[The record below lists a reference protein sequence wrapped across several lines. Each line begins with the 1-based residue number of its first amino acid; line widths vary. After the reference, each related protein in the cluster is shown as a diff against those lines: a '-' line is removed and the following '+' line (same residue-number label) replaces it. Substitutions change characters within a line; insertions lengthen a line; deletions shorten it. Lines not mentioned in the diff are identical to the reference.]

1 MSDSVT
7 NSFRSVLP
15 HEPLPLE
22 ELGYVQIQGALL
34 PKEEVVPTSKKESS
48 GGGGNNND
56 DQTSTIVI
64 SPSLKNESF
73 ASIES
78 IESMLKKALSVDPDY
93 LPSDS
98 PLHHLSSILN
108 CSGSCDN
115 DSNSRGSGIVLSV
128 TVILEGKGSGSKK
141 SSNDSID
148 TATGATSG
156 TATPITTK
164 ARLTFP
170 SPTMARTI
178 VAFLRQS
185 KIAPADLFQ
194 IDSKSYHYST
204 KQIQAT
210 HVTQM
215 PLPNTNIAW
224 ARTGMPKFR
233 RLLIHENM
241 YHDANAVQKIQYER
255 SQTRFVFMTNIVDYD
270 TDVDVQTVEKM
281 KIYPHLFQDA
291 IRNAIQPF
299 LSGVHYQDDNDAS
312 TEVNLAPEIF
322 VPSKKQLAPFK
333 YCHIGT
339 RSPAD
344 AQALIKQLQGKQ
356 ITLGIN
362 DFSCSTSPST
372 TIVTG
377 KLYLDFADVTVR
389 SAAKSNR
396 MQYQDPS
403 LGNSTSNENDIKGET
418 SKPECTSSTNSIV
431 VPGLFLKKEIIS
443 LAEEQ
448 VLLACLVGPNAP
460 WAPVQSNSSKTGHVK
475 RRVQHYGYVFD
486 YETANVLR
494 EFDNEKAMCPP
505 LPCLPEGNKGWTDGE
520 LEEFAEAAVRN
531 GSGWDVLAAVVER
544 VRRYSFAAGG
554 GDINNEASHNDQD
567 CNEEDNFLDTGS
579 DGIDNKEAKLM
590 ETDSNDILPPSNK
603 RFQHLNQLT
612 VNEYKRGQGIGAHID
627 TQSAFSDG
635 LISISLGS
643 DSVMEFRNEKGV
655 KKMVHLP
662 PRSLLLMSG
671 LARYTWSH
679 QIVTRMTDCVDG
691 EVIPRKTRVSLTLR
705 TAITLP
711 VITEEGG
718 RNDSVRP
725 LDRVEARNFPP
736 RWGTQKNL
744 IGESDDDLD
753 ISTPETERNH
763 VHAVYDAIATQW
775 HHTRGKRGVLWPGAT
790 RFLQQLPKGS
800 IVADVGCGDGKYFPA
815 IWEEGSYVIGTDISE
830 PLLQTSIGAC
840 ASADPANIGPQNRQ
854 VSSSKTGLNAR
865 PAVAVADCM
874 HIPLR
879 SKSCDAAICIAVMH
893 HLSTSPRRIRCLQE
907 LSRVVKKGGM
917 INIQAWA
924 LEQEQGSRRKFAGTD
939 VFVPFN
945 AQPRYLDKV
954 QTESKQSA
962 KPDDNGCKGAAEMYS
977 DAYDGA
983 EYDERK
989 GLVVFQRYCH
999 MYKEGEL
1006 ENLVSKI
1013 DSLEIVDSGFESGN
1027 HFVILKVIH

>member
-1 MSDSVT
+1 MSDSIT
-7 NSFRSVLP
+7 TSFRSVLP

-22 ELGYVQIQGALL
+22 EFGYIQIQGALL
-34 PKEEVVPTSKKESS
+34 PKEEVVPISISNKESS

-56 DQTSTIVI
+56 DQTS
-64 SPSLKNESF
+64 LKYESF
-73 ASIES
+73 ESIES
-78 IESMLKKALSVDPDY
+78 IESMLKKALSADSDY
-93 LPSDS
+93 LLSDS
-98 PLHHLSSILN
+98 PLHQLSSILN
-108 CSGSCDN
+108 D
-115 DSNSRGSGIVLSV
+115 DSNSRGTRTRSGIVLSV
-128 TVILEGKGSGSKK
+128 TVILEGKGSK
-141 SSNDSID
+141 NDSID
-148 TATGATSG
+148 TDNGATSG
-156 TATPITTK
+156 IATPNTTK
-164 ARLTFP
+164 ARLKFP
-170 SPTMARTI
+170 SPAMARTI

-194 IDSKSYHYST
+194 IDSKRYHYST
-204 KQIQAT
+204 KHIQAT
-210 HVTQM
+210 QVTQM

-224 ARTGMPKFR
+224 ARTGVPKFR

-241 YHDANAVQKIQYER
+241 YHDANAVEKIQYER
-255 SQTRFVFMTNIVDYD
+255 SKARFVFMTNIVDYD
-270 TDVDVQTVEKM
+270 TDVDVQTIEKM
-281 KIYPHLFQDA
+281 KSYPHLFQDA
-291 IRNAIQPF
+291 IRNAIQPL
-299 LSGVHYQDDNDAS
+299 LSDINVQCQDDNDAITC
-312 TEVNLAPEIF
+312 TELNLAPEIF

-339 RSPAD
+339 RSPTD

-356 ITLGIN
+356 ITLEIN
-362 DFSCSTSPST
+362 DFSCSTSPSTCMHT

-377 KLYLDFADVTVR
+377 KLYLDFADVTLR

-396 MQYQDPS
+396 LQNQDPS
-403 LGNSTSNENDIKGET
+403 LGNSTSNENDINLKGES

-431 VPGLFLKKEIIS
+431 VPGLFLKKEKIS

-460 WAPVQSNSSKTGHVK
+460 WAPVQSNFSKTGHVK

-505 LPCLPEGNKGWTDGE
+505 LPCLPEGYEGWTDGE
-520 LEEFAEAAVRN
+520 VEDFAEAAVRN

-554 GDINNEASHNDQD
+554 GDINNEGAGQNDQD
-567 CNEEDNFLDTGS
+567 SKETDNSIDIGS
-579 DGIDNKEAKLM
+579 DGIDNKHAKPIEA
-590 ETDSNDILPPSNK
+590 DSNDILPSSNE
-603 RFQHLNQLT
+603 RFQDLNQMT
-612 VNEYKRGQGIGAHID
+612 VNEYRRGQGIGAHID

-635 LISISLGS
+635 LISLSLGS

-662 PRSLLLMSG
+662 PRSLLLISG
-671 LARYTWSH
+671 PARYTWSH

-691 EVIPRKTRVSLTLR
+691 VVISRKTRVSLTLR

-711 VITEEGG
+711 LVTEGG
-718 RNDSVRP
+718 HLNDSVRP
-725 LDRVEARNFPP
+725 LDRVESRDFPP

-744 IGESDDDLD
+744 IRESNDDLD

-815 IWEEGSYVIGTDISE
+815 IWEEGSYVIGTDISA

-840 ASADPANIGPQNRQ
+840 ASADTANVGPHNRK
-854 VSSSKTGLNAR
+854 VSSSKTGLNDR

-954 QTESKQSA
+954 QTESKQCA
-962 KPDDNGCKGAAEMYS
+962 KPDDIECKGVAEMYS

-1013 DSLEIVDSGFESGN
+1013 DSLEIIENGFETGN
-1027 HFVILKVIH
+1027 HFVILKVIQ